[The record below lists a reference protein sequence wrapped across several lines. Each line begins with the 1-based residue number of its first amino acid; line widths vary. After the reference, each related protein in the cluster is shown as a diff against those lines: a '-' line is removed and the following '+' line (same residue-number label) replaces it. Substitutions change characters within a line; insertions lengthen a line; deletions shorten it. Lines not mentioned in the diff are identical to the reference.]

1 MIDLSPKVAKLSV
14 NDKKPLQKRRMQEC
28 KNLKWIFLKL
38 KYPEKLIDSTISSF
52 QHPPDVSHV
61 SHTPSDSPP
70 RITMPFKDQKS
81 ADVFCIG
88 KPVRANKC
96 NFESNINSHICKT
109 RGFFR
114 YTKFQLETGSKLAKL
129 DRQKG

>member
-1 MIDLSPKVAKLSV
+1 MIDLSPKVAKLSA

-28 KNLKWIFLKL
+28 KSLKWIFLKL

-61 SHTPSDSPP
+61 SHAPLDSPP
-70 RITMPFKDQKS
+70 RITMPFS

-88 KPVRANKC
+88 KPVRANIC
-96 NFESNINSHICKT
+96 NFEFNIVSHICKR

-114 YTKFQLETGSKLAKL
+114 YTKVQLETGSKPAK
-129 DRQKG
+129 